1 MVSAKAAHAP
11 ILHAEDDENDALFMR
26 LAFKKAKLANPLIA
40 VHDGEAAI
48 AYLNTASQP
57 GNADL
62 FPLPCRILTD
72 LKMPRVSGFDLLKWI
87 KEQPHLSHIPAIVL
101 SSSGEPGDR
110 QRASEL
116 GAAAFWVKPA
126 HIEMLM
132 AMVTEMRD
140 TWVSAHCS

>member
-11 ILHAEDDENDALFMR
+11 ILHAEDDENDALFMQM
-26 LAFKKAKLANPLIA
+26 AFKKAKLANPLIP
-40 VHDGEAAI
+40 VPDGEAAI
-48 AYLNTASQP
+48 AYLKSASQP
-57 GNADL
+57 GNGQR
-62 FPLPCRILTD
+62 FPLPCLILTD

-87 KEQPHLSHIPAIVL
+87 REQPHLNSIPAIVL
-101 SSSGEPGDR
+101 SSSGERDDR
-110 QRASEL
+110 KRASEL

-132 AMVTEMRD
+132 ALVIEMRD

>member
-11 ILHAEDDENDALFMR
+11 ILHAEDDENDALFMQM
-26 LAFKKAKLANPLIA
+26 AFKKAKLANPLIA

-48 AYLNTASQP
+48 AYLKNASEP
-57 GNADL
+57 GNADI
-62 FPLPCRILTD
+62 FPFPCLILTD
-72 LKMPRVSGFDLLKWI
+72 LKMPRLSGFDLLKWL
-87 KEQPHLSHIPAIVL
+87 KEQPHLSQIPAIVL
-101 SSSGEPGDR
+101 SSSGEPHDR

-132 AMVTEMRD
+132 ALVTEMRD